1 MRRLVTLLCIAAAV
15 VTASGAV
22 SVLPAGAQG
31 TAYSFNLIT
40 ANTATA
46 ESGPFAG
53 DTIRLDG
60 AGTFDTGSR
69 AIVATGK
76 FTHTKADGTVFA
88 RGTWRAD
95 GFVSFEPFGGPNA
108 GTQGGVL
115 SFTATVTHNGAV
127 VFTGLPMSVTCLVNA
142 PSGFTE
148 EEGTT
153 FGPFTEKTGGM
164 TLFHLG

>member
-1 MRRLVTLLCIAAAV
+1 MAV
-15 VTASGAV
+15 GSPG
-22 SVLPAGAQG
+22 SVLAASAQG
-31 TAYSFNLIT
+31 TAYSFNLVT

-46 ESGPFAG
+46 EPGPLAG
-53 DTIRLDG
+53 STIRLDG
-60 AGTFDTGSR
+60 AGSFDLGSG

-76 FTHTKADGTVFA
+76 FTRFNPDGTVFA
-88 RGTWRAD
+88 HGTWRSD
-95 GFVSFEPFGGPNA
+95 GFVSFEPFGGPNG

-115 SFTATVTHNGAV
+115 WFTATVRHNGAV
-127 VFTGLPMSVTCLVNA
+127 IFTGVPMSVTCRVNA

-153 FGPFTEKTGGM
+153 IGPFSEKTGGT